1 MPVSCSHPAAGG
13 SRPSLVLHSSLLGQR
28 GKVFQGQFGGK
39 REKAAAAAA
48 VLAPRSFQQPPT
60 TSDCGRSTSPFHV
73 VGNWKKSR
81 RFGSHYYF
89 PKPQRESETIRIFVF
104 HSGIINDLDVASSSN
119 IIRVVIL
126 AW

>member
-48 VLAPRSFQQPPT
+48 AVLAPRSFQQPPT
-60 TSDCGRSTSPFHV
+60 TSDCGRSTSPFYV
-73 VGNWKKSR
+73 VGNWKKIPAVRQSLLLSQTSAGER
-81 RFGSHYYF
+81 NDTDFCFSFRHY
-89 PKPQRESETIRIFVF
+89 
-104 HSGIINDLDVASSSN
+104 
-119 IIRVVIL
+119 
-126 AW
+126 